1 MQGCAHWAR
10 TETEYWCIV
19 ESWAR
24 EHERH
29 TTFRTDTTSLQ
40 NHARTRWWRRGNA
53 SAPDNL
59 FREPTRRRPTA
70 TRASRACER
79 HGRHHHAAGAD
90 VAGREPGRDA
100 SAALDGTHDLSTQMM
115 GWKGPG
121 SRLTRPARPTCGRV
135 STAHSASRSV
145 PIVDPR
151 AEWRAYTPRAN
162 LGSSRVISSRTG
174 CGVGRGLAGGRQQRG
189 GEALVAKGSGGH
201 APAAACTRGRHGSS
215 TALHGART
223 GCEPRGGA
231 ERGPAQC
238 RGGSA
243 LGVAGVRPS
252 WQAPAPQ
259 LWPCSLSLSP
269 RLSSL
274 PSALITLLCPS
285 TPPPPNASATT
296 RPCIC
301 TGGVTPRACSRVGAA
316 SVDEIGTVSLPAT
329 CSRSE

>member
-1 MQGCAHWAR
+1 
-10 TETEYWCIV
+10 
-19 ESWAR
+19 
-24 EHERH
+24 
-29 TTFRTDTTSLQ
+29 
-40 NHARTRWWRRGNA
+40 
-53 SAPDNL
+53 
-59 FREPTRRRPTA
+59 
-70 TRASRACER
+70 
-79 HGRHHHAAGAD
+79 
-90 VAGREPGRDA
+90 
-100 SAALDGTHDLSTQMM
+100 M

-135 STAHSASRSV
+135 STAHSASSSPPR
-145 PIVDPR
+145 VDPR

-162 LGSSRVISSRTG
+162 LGSSRVISSRTR

-201 APAAACTRGRHGSS
+201 APAAACTRVRHGSS

-223 GCEPRGGA
+223 RGANLAGEQSGGLPSAVVAVPWVWPGCDRAGKHRHRNSDLA
-231 ERGPAQC
+231 
-238 RGGSA
+238 A
-243 LGVAGVRPS
+243 LS
-252 WQAPAPQ
+252 I
-259 LWPCSLSLSP
+259 SP

-274 PSALITLLCPS
+274 PSALITPLCPS